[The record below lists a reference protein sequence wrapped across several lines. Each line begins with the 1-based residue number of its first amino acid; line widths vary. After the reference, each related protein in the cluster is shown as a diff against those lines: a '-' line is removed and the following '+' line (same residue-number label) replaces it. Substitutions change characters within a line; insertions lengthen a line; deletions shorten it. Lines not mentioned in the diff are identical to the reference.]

1 MHSHFKSKQGLKVF
15 DCYRP
20 MKAVDH
26 FVRWAEDLD
35 DTKQKSLYYPDI
47 KKKDLFKKGY
57 IVTVEKF

>member
-1 MHSHFKSKQGLKVF
+1 MF

-47 KKKDLFKKGY
+47 EKKDLFKKGY

>member
-1 MHSHFKSKQGLKVF
+1 
-15 DCYRP
+15 